1 MDGRLF
7 RRHHFNQLI
16 LRALTFLPLETL
28 EINRRAQL
36 RRIITSPRIPFV
48 IADNLESVIL
58 ANRRSHARG
67 FHDFTFARRPPSAGV
82 HVEGPCLAHLD
93 GKDRPFEIY
102 DRTAAS
108 SPAVRPFGGRPIE
121 TPRSGP
127 RASVGASNGF
137 AGASHADVRHLIW
150 APVFQALPN
159 RTDFP
164 TGVLLYLVHL
174 NSGLQYLQIAPCIHG
189 DQQYRCKDDVM
200 QSHEIFKL
208 SVSWV
213 CLMEILLLVRAAVT
227 LQCGSEIVYR
237 LNNEEVNSGE
247 TRGNR
252 RAAGAVA
259 I

>member
-1 MDGRLF
+1 M
-7 RRHHFNQLI
+7 
-16 LRALTFLPLETL
+16 TFLPLVTL
-28 EINRRAQL
+28 VVNHRAQL
-36 RRIITSPRIPFV
+36 RRIITGPRIPFV

-67 FHDFTFARRPPSAGV
+67 FHDYTFARRPPSAGV
-82 HVEGPCLAHLD
+82 HVEGPCLAHVE
-93 GKDRPFEIY
+93 GKDWPFEIY

-108 SPAVRPFGGRPIE
+108 SPAVLPFGGRRVE
-121 TPRSGP
+121 TSRSGP
-127 RASVGASNGF
+127 RASVGLSNGF
-137 AGASHADVRHLIW
+137 AGAGHADVRHLIW